1 MQALTVGAN
10 RNAGHKVL
18 PDFCIFRKRSSGVSN
33 LCMLDRSFCGR
44 SHLGSLVMG
53 AQLCSRFGED
63 TIFRSKARARS
74 IRVQASGSHFGLS
87 HA

>member
-18 PDFCIFRKRSSGVSN
+18 LDFGIFRKRSSGVSY

-87 HA
+87 LA